1 MGSETSFKVL
11 RFRARGSSPETR
23 FVFGI
28 GARPMSEAART
39 LSAVGEVLRSADLLT
54 EWRGPEDVAVSGI
67 SQDSRSVAAGD
78 LFVAW
83 KGSDFD
89 AHDFVAAAVEQG
101 AVATVVERPVDIAI
115 PQLVVR
121 NGRRAA
127 ALAAE
132 AVMGA
137 PSLELLTLGV
147 TGTNG
152 KTTTA
157 LLIRHILAGEMK
169 AAVIG
174 TLGVFDDNGV
184 RPGSEGLTTPGPVQ
198 VAVTLRELADG
209 GMGAVVLE
217 ASSHALD
224 QYRLDGV
231 RFDVAVF
238 TNLSQDHLN
247 YHGDA
252 ATYLAAKARL
262 IELVAADGTLVVNR
276 ADPAWDSLDASG
288 RAVRSYA
295 VESVADLVASELAL
309 GADRSEFTLS
319 VDGTTHAVRMPL
331 VARYNVENALAAIAA
346 AHALGIPIDRIL
358 ERMETAPQ
366 VSGRLEAVV
375 TSPFTVLIDFAHTPA
390 ALEGMLAA
398 VRPLT
403 SGRLVVLFGAGGDR
417 DPTKRVPM
425 AEAVRKWADVIV
437 LTSDNPRTENPESIL
452 DDLSAGL
459 CDVDYVRMADRRTAI
474 QIALEAAR
482 PGDTVVLAGK
492 GHETY
497 QILGTEKHSFDER
510 VIVRDALQEMGLS

>member
-1 MGSETSFKVL
+1 
-11 RFRARGSSPETR
+11 
-23 FVFGI
+23 
-28 GARPMSEAART
+28 MSEAART

-54 EWRGPEDVAVSGI
+54 EWRGPGDVAVSGI

-83 KGSDFD
+83 KGSGYD
-89 AHDFVAAAVEQG
+89 AHEFVSAAVERG
-101 AVATVVERPVDIAI
+101 AVATVVERPLDVAI

-121 NGRRAA
+121 DGRRAA

-137 PSLELLTLGV
+137 PSLEMLTLGI

-174 TLGVFDDNGV
+174 TLGVVDDDGV
-184 RPGSEGLTTPGPVQ
+184 RAGSEGLTTPGPVQ
-198 VAVTLRELADG
+198 VAVSLRELADG

-238 TNLSQDHLN
+238 TNLSRDHLN
-247 YHGDA
+247 YHGDP

-262 IELVAADGTLVVNR
+262 IQLVTADGTIVVNR
-276 ADPAWDSLDASG
+276 ADPAWDSLDAAG
-288 RAVRSYA
+288 RHLRTYA
-295 VESVADLVASELAL
+295 VESAADLVASELVL
-309 GADRSEFTLS
+309 GADGSEFALS
-319 VDGTTHAVRMPL
+319 VDGTTRTVRTPL
-331 VARYNVENALAAIAA
+331 VARYNVENTIAAIAA
-346 AHALGIPIDRIL
+346 THALGMPMDRIL
-358 ERMETAPQ
+358 KRLETVPQ
-366 VSGRLEAVV
+366 ISGRLEAVV
-375 TSPFTVLIDFAHTPA
+375 TNPFTVLIDFAHTPA
-390 ALEGMLAA
+390 ALDGMLAA
-398 VRPLT
+398 IRPLA
-403 SGRLVVLFGAGGDR
+403 SGRLIVLFGAGGDR

-425 AEAVRKWADVIV
+425 AEAVRRWADVIV

-452 DDLSAGL
+452 DDIAVGL
-459 CDVDYVRMADRRTAI
+459 GDAEHIRMADRRAAI
-474 QIALEAAR
+474 RAALEAAR

-492 GHETY
+492 GHETH
-497 QILGTEKHSFDER
+497 QVVGSEKHPFDER
-510 VIVRDALQEMGLS
+510 VVVRDALAEMGIS